1 MAMLIEGFGAN
12 AQGGTG
18 GTTYSVTSLVWDAG
32 VEGTLP
38 WALAQE
44 GPARYAISI
53 LCLSLL
59 LAGPTI
65 VRA

>member
-1 MAMLIEGFGAN
+1 MLIEGFGAGTT
-12 AQGGTG
+12 GGAG

-44 GPARYAISI
+44 GPRTIQFAV
-53 LCLSLL
+53 
-59 LAGPTI
+59 AGG
-65 VRA
+65 RGAHQ